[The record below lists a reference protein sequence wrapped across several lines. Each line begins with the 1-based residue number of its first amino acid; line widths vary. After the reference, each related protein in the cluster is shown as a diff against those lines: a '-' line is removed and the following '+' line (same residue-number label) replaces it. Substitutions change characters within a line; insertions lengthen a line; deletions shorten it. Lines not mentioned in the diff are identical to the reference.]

1 MHHLSFYTNTK
12 AQIGIKQILEN
23 EELRIVSPSRPR
35 LKNLMD
41 SESTGNI
48 WAIFILL
55 NSP

>member
-1 MHHLSFYTNTK
+1 MHDLSFYTNTK
-12 AQIGIKQILEN
+12 TQIGIKQILEN

-35 LKNLMD
+35 LLDLTD
-41 SESTGNI
+41 SDSTGNI